1 MKFKLVG
8 GKNDKFKLIGK
19 DIVDFINNS
28 NNDDII
34 NNLITIIKNDKYCE
48 KVLGEGISGKAVV
61 PSVNKKMKVYVNN
74 DKKIKLPI
82 IVKYEK
88 VKNDLEFNIIDN
100 KLYIST
106 KDSLLTE
113 IIILS
118 YTNQLWYNKKSL
130 HIPFMLG
137 YSLCEKNLLITERHG
152 LKNNLELDQSKY
164 FQESALWNDRK
175 NEYHIVKTNVLSNLM
190 KYIYHN
196 IDKDYNIILPNDV
209 KCNVIEFIDYLC
221 ISYLHTQLL
230 FINNNIS
237 VTDTHLNNIFIH
249 YLNKRSYI
257 SDQYIGDIEYIIY
270 KYNDKMIKIK
280 TFGILLK
287 IGDLGTSIIQ
297 PKEDIIIVGQG
308 YNIKDNYK
316 IIDIMKRQNQVVLLF
331 LYIMKNEL
339 TYDIFSKAIISKLF
353 NIHPYNKIHYLRY
366 TQPND
371 LLNDFLSIEEI
382 LDLYYE
388 KYKINK
394 LDNDNNNTFIQYD
407 K

>member
-1 MKFKLVG
+1 
-8 GKNDKFKLIGK
+8 
-19 DIVDFINNS
+19 
-28 NNDDII
+28 
-34 NNLITIIKNDKYCE
+34 
-48 KVLGEGISGKAVV
+48 
-61 PSVNKKMKVYVNN
+61 
-74 DKKIKLPI
+74 
-82 IVKYEK
+82 
-88 VKNDLEFNIIDN
+88 
-100 KLYIST
+100 
-106 KDSLLTE
+106 
-113 IIILS
+113 
-118 YTNQLWYNKKSL
+118 
-130 HIPFMLG
+130 
-137 YSLCEKNLLITERHG
+137 
-152 LKNNLELDQSKY
+152 
-164 FQESALWNDRK
+164 
-175 NEYHIVKTNVLSNLM
+175 M